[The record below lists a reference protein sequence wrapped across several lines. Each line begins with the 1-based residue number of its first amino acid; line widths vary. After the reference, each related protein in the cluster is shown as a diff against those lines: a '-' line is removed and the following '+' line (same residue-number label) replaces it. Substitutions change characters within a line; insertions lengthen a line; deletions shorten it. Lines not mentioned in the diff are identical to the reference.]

1 MAKTVADF
9 LGYQVGDIL
18 TLSDLQTQEEFK
30 KLSVDFTI
38 REIRTYKEPNGV
50 FTYIGYS
57 IVTPNNQ
64 SLLVLVKTMGEAFEV
79 YIFFQ
84 DTAAPIAEK
93 SPLLCLLTEDQKDLV
108 LRMES
113 DIPNEGAEGTHHVT
127 WDRQTVTH
135 GVDYEDTGDI
145 EGICT
150 LGEYFTN
157 DENGGNNFCLI
168 DWKGD
173 AAKGFIEIWYGCLIK
188 NHEIK
193 IISK

>member
-9 LGYQVGDIL
+9 LGYKVGDIL

-38 REIRTYKEPNGV
+38 REIRTYKEPNEV

-57 IVTPNNQ
+57 ITTPNKQ
-64 SLLVLVKTMGEAFEV
+64 DLLILVKTMGEAFEV
-79 YIFFQ
+79 YIFYR
-84 DTAAPIAEK
+84 DTGEPLAAG
-93 SPLLCLLTEDQKDLV
+93 SPLLCLLTDDLSDLIV
-108 LRMES
+108 RMGAQV
-113 DIPNEGAEGTHHVT
+113 PNEGAEGMHTVT
-127 WDRQTVTH
+127 WDRQTVSH
-135 GVDYEDTGDI
+135 GVQYEDTSDI

-157 DENGGNNFCLI
+157 DPNGGNDFCLV

-173 AAKGFIEIWYGCLIK
+173 ATKGFLEVWYGCKIQ
-188 NHEIK
+188 NSEITILHK
-193 IISK
+193 

>member
-1 MAKTVADF
+1 MPKTVADF
-9 LGYQVGDIL
+9 LGYRVGDIL
-18 TLSDLQTQEEFK
+18 TLSDLQTQEEFG
-30 KLSVDFTI
+30 KLEVDYTI

-57 IVTPNNQ
+57 IVTSNNQ
-64 SLLVLVKTMGEAFEV
+64 TLLVLIKTMGEAFEV

-84 DTAAPIAEK
+84 DTAAPVSAG

-108 LRMES
+108 LRMEA
-113 DIPNEGAEGTHHVT
+113 DIPNEGSEGTHHVT

-135 GVDYEDTGDI
+135 GVEYGDTGDI
-145 EGICT
+145 EGICS

-173 AAKGFIEIWYGCLIK
+173 AAKGFIEVWYGCMIK

-193 IISK
+193 IVHK